1 MKAARVLV
9 VAENASTRLGGE
21 AILPW
26 HYFRLLLARDVDAH
40 LIVHERMR
48 DELLVT
54 FAAEHER
61 LHFIDDRWLQ
71 KLFYRMGRVLPRRL
85 DEATLGLAN
94 QMITQLGQR
103 AVVRRL
109 RVPGTVVHQPIPVSP
124 RFPSLLAVDGVPL
137 VVGPLN
143 GGMEYPRA
151 FRGAESLLSRAA
163 IALGRT
169 FSNATNALLAGKR
182 KASVVLVAN
191 QRTRAA
197 LPEGLRGR
205 VIELPE
211 NGVDTA
217 QWAAYTSNREPDS
230 ARFVFIGR
238 LVDWKALDIAIEALS
253 KVPEAKLDVI
263 GEGAMREPWE
273 RLAQGLGLAGRVR
286 FLGWR
291 TQAECAEHLA
301 ACTALVLPS
310 VYECG
315 GAVVLEAMAM
325 ERPVIATAWGGPA
338 DYLDASCGILVE
350 PASREALVEGF
361 AAGMHQLIA
370 SAELC
375 ASMGREGRARLLRE
389 FDWSRKI
396 DAMLTIYDL
405 AAQDAELSAD
415 SYPSKSR

>member
-1 MKAARVLV
+1 MSGERVERVLI

-26 HYFRLLLARDVDAH
+26 HYFRLLRERGVDAH
-40 LIVHERMR
+40 LIVHARMR
-48 DELLVT
+48 DELLEA
-54 FAAEHER
+54 FAADRAR
-61 LHFIDDRWLQ
+61 LHFIEDLWLQ
-71 KLFYRMGRVLPRRL
+71 KLFYRAGRVLPRRL

-94 QMITQLGQR
+94 QMLTQMGQR

-151 FRGAESLLSRAA
+151 FRGAESGLSRAA

-169 FSNATNALLAGKR
+169 FSNVTNMLLAGKR
-182 KASVVLVAN
+182 KAAVVLVAN
-191 QRTRAA
+191 RRTRAA
-197 LPEGLRGR
+197 LPGGLRGR
-205 VIELPE
+205 VIELAE

-217 QWAAYTSNREPDS
+217 QWQAGPGTLAAGGG
-230 ARFVFIGR
+230 RFVFVGR
-238 LVDWKALDIAIEALS
+238 LVDWKALDVVIEALGG
-253 KVPEAKLDVI
+253 VPEASLDVI
-263 GEGAMREPWE
+263 GDGAMRVPWE
-273 RLAQGLGLAGRVR
+273 RLAQQLGVGGRVR

-291 TQAECAEHLA
+291 TQAECAEHLRA
-301 ACTALVLPS
+301 ATALVLPS

-325 ERPVIATAWGGPA
+325 ERPVIATEWGGPA

-350 PASREALVEGF
+350 PVSREALVEGF
-361 AAGMHQLIA
+361 AAGMRRLID
-370 SAELC
+370 SAELRLRMGQ
-375 ASMGREGRARLLRE
+375 AGRERLLRE

-396 DAMLTIYDL
+396 DAMQAIYETALGD
-405 AAQDAELSAD
+405 ERS
-415 SYPSKSR
+415 SGRR